1 VEGKEKM
8 KKFLMAV
15 CWVVFAITLIPAMA
29 PAKEVELKL
38 ATWGPPKH
46 FVGEVRNQWIQEVN
60 ETLAGKVKIVDYPG
74 GQLFGPRDMHSAVA
88 KGQVELGL
96 VLQPAM
102 LAMVPMLQGV
112 YLPFAFDNLDQ
123 VNQAYS
129 GKPLEIIEKAMEQ
142 KNLKLV
148 YVSYTDG
155 VHLYSNK
162 KNIETVG
169 DFKGL
174 RVLSQSPI
182 FSEIMAKLGAA
193 PDTSIP
199 YTEQYMALQRG
210 VSDAVANS
218 TVGGY
223 FEKNHEVAKYVTKMN
238 MSFAT
243 VLVVANLKTWNSLPK
258 ETQDTIMEMGR
269 KKTPV
274 TLAMA
279 KGWEAKFTAE
289 MEKEGAKVTQVPV
302 EEREKIKQVSQE
314 VWNKWAQQ
322 NGKEAEEL
330 LKLSLEIVAASK

>member
-1 VEGKEKM
+1 M
-8 KKFLMAV
+8 KRASLLFLCMLFGISLLPMNA
-15 CWVVFAITLIPAMA
+15 AAE
-29 PAKEVELKL
+29 EVILKL

-46 FVGEVRNQWIQEVN
+46 FIAEGRAKWIEEVN
-60 ETLAGKVKIVDYPG
+60 TTLAGKVKIVDYPG

-123 VNQAYS
+123 VDQAYS
-129 GKPLEIIEKAMEQ
+129 GKTLAIIEKAMEA

-155 VHLYSNK
+155 VQLYSNK
-162 KNIETVG
+162 KNIATTS
-169 DFKGL
+169 DLKGL
-174 RVLSQSPI
+174 RILSASPI
-182 FSEIMAKLGAA
+182 FSEIMARLGAA

-210 VSDAVANS
+210 VSDAVATS
-218 TVGGY
+218 IVGGF
-223 FEKNHEVAKYVTKMN
+223 FEKNHEVAPYVTKMD

-243 VLVVANLKTWNSLPK
+243 VLLVANLKKWKQLPQDV
-258 ETQDTIMEMGR
+258 QDTIIDLGR
-269 KKTPV
+269 KQTPYS
-274 TLAMA
+274 LAMA
-279 KGWEAKFTAE
+279 KGWEQKFTGD
-289 MEKEGAKVTQVPV
+289 MEKAGATITRISD
-302 EEREKIKQVSQE
+302 EEREKIKQISRD
-314 VWNKWAQQ
+314 VWSDWAKK

-330 LKLSLEIVAASK
+330 LDLSLKIVADSK